1 VHTARRITRQAG
13 LATAVLA
20 LAAPTAGATAPD
32 HIDRMQPA
40 QPAPPTLVSG
50 PQASPD
56 ISDYAQG
63 RTPGEQ
69 PAVQVVRVTRE
80 VATSRGFDWDSA
92 GIGAGVV
99 IGIVLVGVGGLM
111 TIARM
116 RRPARVA

>member
-1 VHTARRITRQAG
+1 VHTARRITSQAA

-20 LAAPTAGATAPD
+20 LAAPVAGAAAPD
-32 HIDRMQPA
+32 HVDRVQP
-40 QPAPPTLVSG
+40 G

-80 VATSRGFDWDSA
+80 VATTRGFDWDSA
-92 GIGAGVV
+92 GIGAGAAV
-99 IGIVLVGVGGLM
+99 GIVLVGAGGFM
-111 TIARM
+111 TIARV
-116 RRPARVA
+116 RRLPARLA